1 MALFAWL
8 SRQDAQSALIGAGI
22 IAASQA
28 AIIALF
34 RQPVVSRPLRWFG
47 RVVIA
52 DPLTKVM
59 HQALDE
65 WAAKVWEPRIQGIE
79 EKVDEVRD
87 QFRNNGGSTMRDR
100 VDAVAEATGACS
112 AAPRVGPPPEDAE

>member
-1 MALFAWL
+1 MALFAWI

-22 IAASQA
+22 IAASLA

-65 WAAKVWEPRIQGIE
+65 WAAKVWEPRISGIE

-100 VDAVAEATGACS
+100 VDAVAEVTGACP
-112 AAPRVGPPPEDAE
+112 APRVGPPPEDAE

>member
-1 MALFAWL
+1 MALFAWI
-8 SRQDAQSALIGAGI
+8 SRQDAKSALIGAGI
-22 IAASQA
+22 IAASLA
-28 AIIALF
+28 ADIALF

-47 RVVIA
+47 RVVVA
-52 DPLTKVM
+52 DPLTRVM

-87 QFRNNGGSTMRDR
+87 QFRNNCGSTMRDR

-112 AAPRVGPPPEDAE
+112 APRVGPPPEDAE

>member
-1 MALFAWL
+1 MLAWI
-8 SRQDAQSALIGAGI
+8 SSADLRSLVIGAGV

-34 RQPVVSRPLRWFG
+34 RQPAVSRPLRWLG
-47 RVVIA
+47 RVLIA
-52 DPLTKVM
+52 DPMTKVM

-65 WAAKVWEPRIQGIE
+65 WAAKVWEPRIEQIE
-79 EKVDEVRD
+79 TKVDEVRD

-100 VDAVAEATGACS
+100 VDAVAEATGANP
-112 AAPRVGPPPEDAE
+112 APDR